1 MKHFL
6 ILCALLVATAGL
18 HASALPTQTD
28 PKADKAAAKKA
39 RKARRQKGPE
49 VYKGPVAE
57 QQRVIEDAPDAQK
70 DPNPEKQEVKADRK
84 SEKETK

>member
-1 MKHFL
+1 MKYFL
-6 ILCALLVATAGL
+6 ILCALLVGTTGL
-18 HASALPTQTD
+18 QAHALPTQTD
-28 PKADKAAAKKA
+28 PRADKEAAKKA

-49 VYKGPVAE
+49 VYKGSVAE

-70 DPNPEKQEVKADRK
+70 DPNPEKQEAKAEHK

>member
-1 MKHFL
+1 MKHLL
-6 ILCALLVATAGL
+6 ILGALLVATTGL
-18 HASALPTQTD
+18 QAHALPTQTD

-57 QQRVIEDAPDAQK
+57 QQRIIEDAPDAQK
-70 DPNPEKQEVKADRK
+70 DANPEKDEVKAERK
-84 SEKETK
+84 SDKETK

>member
-18 HASALPTQTD
+18 QARALPTQDD
-28 PKADKAAAKKA
+28 PKAAKQAAKKA

-57 QQRVIEDAPDAQK
+57 QQRLIEDAPNAQK
-70 DPNPEKQEVKADRK
+70 DADPAKEESKVERKAEAK
-84 SEKETK
+84 

>member
-1 MKHFL
+1 MKHLL
-6 ILCALLVATAGL
+6 ILCALLVGTAGL
-18 HASALPTQTD
+18 HATALPTQTD

-57 QQRVIEDAPDAQK
+57 QQRLIEDAPNAEKDA
-70 DPNPEKQEVKADRK
+70 NPDKEVKAERK
-84 SEKETK
+84 SDKETK